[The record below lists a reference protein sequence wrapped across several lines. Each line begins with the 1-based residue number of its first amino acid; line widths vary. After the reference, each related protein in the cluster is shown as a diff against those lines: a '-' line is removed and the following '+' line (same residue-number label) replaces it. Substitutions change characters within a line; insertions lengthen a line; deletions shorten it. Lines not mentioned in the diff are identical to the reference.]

1 MKLLGIGLLSI
12 VSSMVFITMVL
23 PVAASR
29 ILGLGIE
36 VPRSWARS
44 GNLRLILLYPWFCL
58 FVSILLLAVFGW
70 GHLEI
75 GKRVNQCG
83 FSPTLPSPSMSNWIW
98 QENRDTESEV
108 HDPRE

>member
-12 VSSMVFITMVL
+12 ASIIVFITMVL

-44 GNLRLILLYPWFCL
+44 GKVHLILFHPWFSL
-58 FVSILLLAVFGW
+58 FVGILLPAVFGW
-70 GHLEI
+70 G
-75 GKRVNQCG
+75 
-83 FSPTLPSPSMSNWIW
+83 IW
-98 QENRDTESEV
+98 RLASG
-108 HDPRE
+108 

>member
-12 VSSMVFITMVL
+12 ASTIVFITMVL

-44 GNLRLILLYPWFCL
+44 GKVPLIFLHPWFSL
-58 FVSILLLAVFGW
+58 FVGVPLLAVFGW
-70 GHLEI
+70 VFGDWLSPR
-75 GKRVNQCG
+75 KR
-83 FSPTLPSPSMSNWIW
+83 FSNNPPKRSPQNLSD
-98 QENRDTESEV
+98 Q
-108 HDPRE
+108 

>member
-12 VSSMVFITMVL
+12 FSIIVFITMVL

-44 GNLRLILLYPWFCL
+44 GKVHLILLHPWFSL
-58 FVSILLLAVFGW
+58 FVGVLLLAVFG
-70 GHLEI
+70 
-75 GKRVNQCG
+75 
-83 FSPTLPSPSMSNWIW
+83 
-98 QENRDTESEV
+98 
-108 HDPRE
+108 